1 VTFKIEGKIK
11 NSLVSSS
18 KKYHQVQAV
27 LETPLVLVK
36 DQKQISVIN
45 ANTGKIIKIT
55 DCVQSQETRRNVMLE
70 IKVNKNEL
78 KIYTLERKLETIS
91 EIKMY

>member
-1 VTFKIEGKIK
+1 M
-11 NSLVSSS
+11 
-18 KKYHQVQAV
+18 QAV